1 MQTASVD
8 TGSAELDQTLRSAV
22 FLDAAKF
29 PQITFES
36 AVIETTAKTNVYR
49 VIGELTLHGVTKGV
63 VLSVE
68 FGGVIRDGRAR
79 VAFMVRMMLNR
90 KDYGI
95 SWNKALDQGALLV
108 GDDIEITVNLEA
120 SRQAPMARSK

>member
-1 MQTASVD
+1 
-8 TGSAELDQTLRSAV
+8 
-22 FLDAAKF
+22 
-29 PQITFES
+29 
-36 AVIETTAKTNVYR
+36 
-49 VIGELTLHGVTKGV
+49 
-63 VLSVE
+63 
-68 FGGVIRDGRAR
+68 
-79 VAFMVRMMLNR
+79 MVRTTLNR